1 MKALRLLLIVGWI
14 SIFLEAGMSDNP
26 YQADSSRVETETQ
39 SVGIY
44 NIGDRIFER
53 SSYIFLPYD
62 DWGVKGVI
70 QTFGLP
76 VTALTMQNNGLSMTD
91 PVYGQAP
98 LTWLNPRF
106 DQIELEATAIKM
118 TPRYFL
124 WDKVFSRF
132 DYYRGDY
139 GFMNFSMLISG
150 KLADTTTVWRFVGEN
165 LGYDSY
171 YGNLGAKLSQTGES
185 LSQIYRLDLR
195 AFWKSWQIDLNAAY
209 QKYLPGYVKVSPTTS
224 SAYLSPSWN
233 GNVKEYRAALGGI
246 AIRASERD
254 STALGFQQNNFI
266 YGQYVK
272 DPRFGFK
279 GVADQSEFI
288 FYYDRQISHF
298 RLAMHFNPVTR
309 SVTLRNGFYERQ
321 NLAAGGVGISSKKIK
336 SHWSL
341 YLGAIDQYF
350 DGEFHL
356 RYHLSPKNQVGGRVA
371 STYALY
377 PLIYH
382 LDFPVNQPIS
392 KEGFQYR
399 IGTIDF
405 LHASRS
411 LQLSLAFNQVN
422 SNFYVPYKS
431 AINDT
436 TLIYLPQKLD
446 AAYITADGRLI
457 LPWRMTLTARG
468 LISNNEEGVWLQGW
482 GQIRQE
488 IDLFQNNLRLYVA
501 GELTYWDMSKNLGW
515 FEELRGIGQFGTEYF
530 TNNRL
535 DIVARIGARIEDFHI
550 FYAIYNLE
558 GRTFSTVPGA
568 NYRNRLQ
575 VFGVEWQFLD

>member
-1 MKALRLLLIVGWI
+1 MKALQLFLIVGWVLIFIESGI
-14 SIFLEAGMSDNP
+14 SGN
-26 YQADSSRVETETQ
+26 QHQTDSSRVETEIQ

-44 NIGDRIFER
+44 NIGDQIFER
-53 SSYIFLPYD
+53 SNYIFLPYD

-76 VTALTMQNNGLSMTD
+76 VTALTMRSNGLSMTD
-91 PVYGQAP
+91 PVYGQVP

-118 TPRYFL
+118 TPRYFSR
-124 WDKVFSRF
+124 DKVFSRF

-139 GFMNFSMLISG
+139 GCMNFSMLISG
-150 KLADTTTVWRFVGEN
+150 KLADNTTVWRLVGEN

-171 YGNLGAKLSQTGES
+171 YGNLGGKSSQTGEI

-195 AFWKSWQIDLNAAY
+195 TFWKSWQIDLNAAY
-209 QKYLPGYVKVSPTTS
+209 QKYLPGYVKVSPASS
-224 SAYLSPSWN
+224 SAYLAPSLY
-233 GNVKEYRAALGGI
+233 GNVKECRAALGGV
-246 AIRASERD
+246 ATRANERD
-254 STALGFQQNNFI
+254 STAIGFQQNNFI

-288 FYYDRQISHF
+288 IYHDRQISHF
-298 RLAMHFNPVTR
+298 RLAMNFNPVTR

-321 NLAAGGVGISSKKIK
+321 NLPAGGIGISSNRVK
-336 SHWSL
+336 SQWSL

-356 RYHLSPKNQVGGRVA
+356 QYRLSSKNQIMGQIA
-371 STYALY
+371 STYTLY

-382 LDFPVNQPIS
+382 LNFPVNRPIS

-399 IGTIDF
+399 IGTVDF
-405 LHASRS
+405 QHTGRS
-411 LQLSLAFNQVN
+411 FQLNLAFNQVN
-422 SNFYVPYKS
+422 SDFYIPYKS

-436 TLIYLPQKLD
+436 TLIYHLRKLD
-446 AAYITADGRLI
+446 AAYVTANGKLI

-468 LISNNEEGVWLQGW
+468 LISNDEDGVWLQGW

-488 IDLFQNNLRLYVA
+488 VDLFKNNLRLYVA

-535 DIVARIGARIEDFHI
+535 NMVSRIGARVEDFHI

-558 GRTFSTVPGA
+558 GRAFSTVPGA

-575 VFGVEWQFLD
+575 IFGVEWQFLD